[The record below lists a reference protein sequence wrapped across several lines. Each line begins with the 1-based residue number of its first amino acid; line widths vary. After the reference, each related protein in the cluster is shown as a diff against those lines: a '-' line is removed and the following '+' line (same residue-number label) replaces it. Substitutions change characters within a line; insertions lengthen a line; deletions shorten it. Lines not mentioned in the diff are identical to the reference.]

1 MKTSATISS
10 NRRCR
15 TDRITR
21 LEQVSP
27 EIFFE
32 IFDYLTGNQI
42 YISFLGLN
50 RQINQLVYN
59 TPNVHL
65 DLSQTTTKFY
75 RNFQRIFYVQNV
87 VSVILGFD
95 DVNLLERSFSST
107 DGRRLKSISLL
118 DLPLYTFQTK
128 VPEILS
134 IFKQQLVSL
143 KINLMNMGSHG
154 TGAQTAQSFEYILT
168 ELPLLKYFVLN
179 GSDEIN
185 PITYLDSSIV
195 NNTVVSLAMSLSG
208 YVRWISLLYRFEKL
222 KVLTV
227 DFRFQ
232 HQKKRMAPRDSSSY
246 YGAQIQEILSID
258 YSFRLRHVKIYQ
270 CNMILENVEQLFQ
283 LFISPTLL
291 TLSLFNCQRPF
302 TRYPLPKRKP
312 PFLDGTQWHDL
323 VKKYLLSTMK
333 RFYIEYEDV
342 DNTMSMTNLVR
353 VKNECMKYSGQNLP
367 WKTFC
372 SYDQKTRLLSFDF
385 IFT

>member
-1 MKTSATISS
+1 MRTSAKISS
-10 NRRCR
+10 KSRSR
-15 TDRITR
+15 TDKITT
-21 LEQVSP
+21 LEQLSP
-27 EIFFE
+27 EIFFAM
-32 IFDYLTGNQI
+32 FDYLTA
-42 YISFLGLN
+42 
-50 RQINQLVYN
+50 
-59 TPNVHL
+59 
-65 DLSQTTTKFY
+65 TKFY

-87 VSVILGFD
+87 VSAILDFD

-107 DGRRLKSISLL
+107 DGRRLESISLL

-143 KINLMNMGSHG
+143 NINLMNMGFHG
-154 TGAQTAQSFEYILT
+154 TGTQTAQSFEYLLT

-185 PITYLDSSIV
+185 TITYLDSSII
-195 NNTVVSLAMSLSG
+195 NNTVISLTMSLTG
-208 YVRWISLLYRFEKL
+208 YMQWISLLYGFGKL

-232 HQKKRMAPRDSSSY
+232 NQKKRVAPRDSSSY
-246 YGAQIQEILSID
+246 YETQIQATLSID
-258 YSFRLRHVKIYQ
+258 CSFRLCHVKIYQ
-270 CNMILENVEQLFQ
+270 YNMILENVEQLFQ
-283 LFISPTLL
+283 LFISPILL

-302 TRYPLPKRKP
+302 TSYPLPKRKS
-312 PFLDGTQWHDL
+312 PFLHGTQWHDL
-323 VKKYLLSTMK
+323 MQKYSLSTMK

-353 VKNECMKYSGQNLP
+353 VKNEFMKYSGQNLP
-367 WKTFC
+367 WEIVC
-372 SYDQKTRLLSFDF
+372 LYDQKTRLLSFDF

>member
-1 MKTSATISS
+1 MLVFRASS
-10 NRRCR
+10 LPDVFHRCPRR
-15 TDRITR
+15 R
-21 LEQVSP
+21 LE
-27 EIFFE
+27 
-32 IFDYLTGNQI
+32 
-42 YISFLGLN
+42 
-50 RQINQLVYN
+50 
-59 TPNVHL
+59 
-65 DLSQTTTKFY
+65 
-75 RNFQRIFYVQNV
+75 
-87 VSVILGFD
+87 
-95 DVNLLERSFSST
+95 
-107 DGRRLKSISLL
+107 SISLL

-143 KINLMNMGSHG
+143 NINLMNMGFHG
-154 TGAQTAQSFEYILT
+154 TGAQTAQSFEYLLT

-185 PITYLDSSIV
+185 TITYLDSSII
-195 NNTVVSLAMSLSG
+195 NNTVISLTMSLTG
-208 YVRWISLLYRFEKL
+208 YVHWISLLYGFGKL

-232 HQKKRMAPRDSSSY
+232 NQKKRVAPRDSSSY
-246 YGAQIQEILSID
+246 YETQIQETLSID
-258 YSFRLRHVKIYQ
+258 CSFRLRHVKIYQ
-270 CNMILENVEQLFQ
+270 YNMVLENVEQLFQ

-312 PFLDGTQWHDL
+312 LFLHGTQWHDL
-323 VKKYLLSTMK
+323 MKKYSLSTMK

-353 VKNECMKYSGQNLP
+353 VKNEFMKYSGQNLP
-367 WKTFC
+367 WEIVC
-372 SYDQKTRLLSFDF
+372 LYDQKTRLLSFDF